1 LDRAEDEGRTHLV
14 LIDVSE
20 VAEDH
25 LVATLG
31 LREHPAEV
39 PEHPARDV
47 DRGFLPDDLRGAPLQ
62 AIHGRILAV
71 LVVADLGVGH
81 RAAHRRRRERERV
94 APKLDDPSCAHL
106 PKASNSLPIAATTN
120 GDTTI
125 AGRKS
130 ATFTSRIARSLRPT
144 PMISKPPTALISRS
158 CRSVRSPTNNEA
170 PSARPP

>member
-1 LDRAEDEGRTHLV
+1 DEGRTRLV

-31 LREHPAEV
+31 LREHAAEV

-47 DRGFLPDDLRGAPLQ
+47 DRGFFPDDLRGAPLQ

-71 LVVADLGVGH
+71 LIVPDLGVCH

-94 APKLDDPSCAHL
+94 APKLDRPSYGHL
-106 PKASNSLPIAATTN
+106 PKPSNSLPNAATMS
-120 GDTTI
+120 GTT
-125 AGRKS
+125 
-130 ATFTSRIARSLRPT
+130 
-144 PMISKPPTALISRS
+144 M
-158 CRSVRSPTNNEA
+158 
-170 PSARPP
+170 